1 MGGGDR
7 SEENSQRKLVDILYV
22 TWLSVSGQSSM
33 GHDFVTLWERSCC
46 WHSWG
51 AQHRR
56 CRPSWG
62 GGSGRC
68 GGARATLSSRAMHAD
83 AIFGDVQMLR
93 GTCTSLRQT
102 GAGFLLIFDP
112 PIECLALFFTRWPLP
127 PLRVSSAGVDGTRCD
142 QEYCR

>member
-1 MGGGDR
+1 MLAR
-7 SEENSQRKLVDILYV
+7 SHAVTRNLKVDILYV
-22 TWLSVSGQSSM
+22 TWLSVSGASSM
-33 GHDFVTLWERSCC
+33 GHDFVTLWERSCSWHC
-46 WHSWG
+46 WG
-51 AQHRR
+51 TQHRR

-102 GAGFLLIFDP
+102 GAGFLLTFDLP
-112 PIECLALFFTRWPLP
+112 VECLALFFTFW
-127 PLRVSSAGVDGTRCD
+127 SQVDVDERNDYGD
-142 QEYCR
+142 NSQEFL